1 MTMAL
6 EAGEG
11 SVSRPGCFLPPGKD
25 RVPIVQEAGWAPGPV
40 WTGAENL
47 APTGN
52 RSLDCPARSQSL
64 YWLSYLA
71 HIMTSWHRLIYSLYN
86 PTLQLSLLTL
96 HIHTPMG
103 YTSFPIHLH
112 TLQFQHLL
120 LLVAALPFLVTVVY
134 MMIFWWFIRV
144 TGY

>member
-1 MTMAL
+1 
-6 EAGEG
+6 
-11 SVSRPGCFLPPGKD
+11 
-25 RVPIVQEAGWAPGPV
+25 
-40 WTGAENL
+40 
-47 APTGN
+47 
-52 RSLDCPARSQSL
+52 
-64 YWLSYLA
+64 
-71 HIMTSWHRLIYSLYN
+71 
-86 PTLQLSLLTL
+86 
-96 HIHTPMG
+96 MG